1 MPFRFPPRSGSL
13 NLNRNRNRNPSSCP
27 SCSSWWESR
36 FRTDPRRARRFP
48 DRITGFTRLSAVQHP
63 VNLVNPV
70 QKNESLSLRALRGG
84 GESGD
89 RHRLDRRVATGIFSD
104 CHRLASTWRAAVHL
118 PCPWLHSLC
127 PATFFFGRVRVNAP
141 QNLCC
146 EYKLTHS
153 PHSRTRTSSSCR
165 CVNPGPWGSG

>member
-1 MPFRFPPRSGSL
+1 M
-13 NLNRNRNRNPSSCP
+13 
-27 SCSSWWESR
+27 
-36 FRTDPRRARRFP
+36 
-48 DRITGFTRLSAVQHP
+48 SAVQHP

-70 QKNESLSLRALRGG
+70 QKTSLRVLRALRGG
-84 GESGD
+84 GESVDG
-89 RHRLDRRVATGIFSD
+89 HRLDRRVATGIFFD

-165 CVNPGPWGSG
+165 CVNPGPWERGALHPPCRKMRVRSLAIPTLRTSNSQYGRGSGKRRARRSRPTPKSPPNGESTR